1 MAPGLLGAFTWV
13 LAVQAGQPAVAGT
26 IRDGESGA
34 PLSGA
39 VVTLTD
45 ADRSVV
51 TNAEGRYR
59 LEATDAGPQ
68 HLSVKRIGYEPR
80 TVHALVPGDGVLRLD
95 LSLNPRPLRLPTIVV
110 RSNVA
115 IRGLE
120 STEPPDVLD
129 RTVSAAALRNHP
141 MLAEP
146 DGFLAL
152 TGGSVSAAPETPDGV
167 HLHGGAADH
176 TAYTLDGIPV
186 FSPYHAAGTFSA
198 WNPDALEQVQVQS
211 GTPSLA
217 PPDALAGAVA
227 GTTRLPGNEL
237 RTYGTLSTSHARLT
251 MHGPLGATGAGFL
264 LSLRSGFPGVLTP
277 PKDPSY
283 LQGRTGDL
291 LAKVEAPVLHG
302 RLRFLLYDSSNRLDA
317 AANAESLDGA
327 TDPSRNAFEWD
338 SRSAGVSW
346 SREVAGGHLVQVQA
360 WNARGEAEAGWR
372 TGRSSSLSLE
382 ADREDQGLL
391 ATVERSYGRRFTG
404 IGVRVQ
410 RSRTSYRVSPLGGTG
425 DGTALN
431 SRIPLASLLARHR
444 EPLVG
449 GLSADVALSATAAA
463 GDLHLGPQVELRW
476 RAAPSLSIAG
486 SYAHS
491 HQFAQ
496 SLRNPESVSGGI
508 FPADLFLGTGAS
520 GVPVA
525 RSDRVILGADLRP
538 LPGVRLGTQA
548 YLTRFDGLLLVAP
561 TAGGPFATGDFAEG
575 RGTARGVSVQAALS
589 GPWYGA
595 LASWGLQDVR
605 TIYGASSY
613 VPGHG
618 TSHLVE
624 LGLIVFP
631 APTASIRMGF
641 TGALGRRGT
650 GVLGAFEWES
660 CNLLDQGCEFAGS
673 PTNDTR
679 HPGGTRL
686 PDYLRLD
693 IGVRKHWHLGIGGRD
708 VELGLFGTL
717 TNLFSRRNVLA
728 VATDPS
734 TGGRSL
740 VEMRPFA
747 PLVVGLDWRF

>member
-1 MAPGLLGAFTWV
+1 MAPGLLGALTWA

-34 PLSGA
+34 SLSGA
-39 VVTLTD
+39 VVSLTD

-51 TNAEGRYR
+51 TDAQGRYW

-80 TVHALVPGDGVLRLD
+80 TIHALVPGDGVLRLD
-95 LSLNPRPLRLPTIVV
+95 LSLRPLPLQLPTIVV
-110 RSNVA
+110 RSTVA

-120 STEPPDVLD
+120 TTEPLDVLD
-129 RTVSAAALRNHP
+129 RSISAAALRNHP
-141 MLAEP
+141 LLAEP

-152 TGGSVSAAPETPDGV
+152 TGGSVSTAPEAPEGV
-167 HLHGGAADH
+167 HLHGGASDH
-176 TAYTLDGIPV
+176 TAYLLDGMPV

-211 GTPSLA
+211 ATPSLA
-217 PPDALAGAVA
+217 SPDALSGAVA
-227 GTTRLPGNEL
+227 GTTRPPGGEL

-251 MHGPLGATGAGFL
+251 MHGPLGARGAGFL
-264 LSLRSGFPGVLTP
+264 LSIRSGFPGVLTP
-277 PKDPSY
+277 ERDPSY
-283 LQGRTGDL
+283 LKGRTGDL
-291 LAKVEAPVLHG
+291 LAKVEAPVLRG
-302 RLRFLLYDSSNRLDA
+302 RLRVLLYDSGNKLDA
-317 AANAESLDGA
+317 AARAESADGV
-327 TDPSRNAFEWD
+327 TDPTRNDFEWD
-338 SRSAGVSW
+338 SRSAGVTW
-346 SREVAGGHLVQVQA
+346 TRALAGGKVVRLQA
-360 WNARGEAEAGWR
+360 WNARGEAEAEWGPTSR
-372 TGRSSSLSLE
+372 LALE

-391 ATVERSYGRRFTG
+391 ATVERTSGDRLTG
-404 IGVRVQ
+404 LGVRIQ
-410 RSRTSYRVSPLGGTG
+410 RSRTSYRVSSSSSLT
-425 DGTALN
+425 
-431 SRIPLASLLARHR
+431 SRIPIASLLARHR
-444 EPLVG
+444 EPLAAD
-449 GLSADVALSATAAA
+449 LSADVALTATAVA
-463 GDLHLGPQVELRW
+463 GDVHLGPQAELRW
-476 RAAPSLSIAG
+476 NPARSVSLAG
-486 SYAHS
+486 SYAHA

-508 FPADLFLGTGAS
+508 FPADLFLGTGAP

-525 RSDRVILGADLRP
+525 RSDRMMLGAELRP

-548 YLTRFDGLLLVAP
+548 YLARFDGLLLVAP
-561 TAGGPFATGDFAEG
+561 ATGRPFATDGFAEG
-575 RGTARGVSVQAALS
+575 RATAKGASVEAAVS

-595 LASWGLQDVR
+595 LASWGLQNVR
-605 TIYGASSY
+605 TTYGATSY
-613 VPGHG
+613 MPGHG

-631 APTASIRMGF
+631 APTASVRLGF

-673 PTNDTR
+673 PTNDSR

-693 IGVRKHWHLGIGGRD
+693 IGVRKHWHLGIGARD

-717 TNLFSRRNVLA
+717 TNLFGRRNVLA

-734 TGGRSL
+734 TGERSL

>member
-1 MAPGLLGAFTWV
+1 MAAGLLGALTWV

-34 PLSGA
+34 LLPGA

-45 ADRSVV
+45 ANRSVA
-51 TNAEGRYR
+51 TDAEGRYR

-95 LSLNPRPLRLPTIVV
+95 LSLRPLPLQLPTIVV
-110 RSNVA
+110 RSTIA
-115 IRGLE
+115 MRGLD

-129 RTVSAAALRNHP
+129 RSISAAALRNHP
-141 MLAEP
+141 LLAEP

-152 TGGSVSAAPETPDGV
+152 TGGSVSAAPEAPEGV
-167 HLHGGAADH
+167 HLHGGASDH
-176 TAYTLDGIPV
+176 TAYLLDGMPV

-211 GTPSLA
+211 ATPSLA
-217 PPDALAGAVA
+217 SPDALAGTVA
-227 GTTRLPGNEL
+227 GTTRPPGSEL

-264 LSLRSGFPGVLTP
+264 LSIRSGFPGVLTP
-277 PKDPSY
+277 ESDPSY

-291 LAKVEAPVLHG
+291 LAKVEAPALRG
-302 RLRFLLYDSSNRLDA
+302 RLRVLLYDSGNKLDA
-317 AANAESLDGA
+317 AARAESTDGV
-327 TDPSRNAFEWD
+327 TDPLRNDFEWD
-338 SRSAGVSW
+338 SRSAGVTW
-346 SREVAGGHLVQVQA
+346 TRALGGGKVVHLQA
-360 WNARGEAEAGWR
+360 WNARGEAEAEWGPTSR
-372 TGRSSSLSLE
+372 LALE

-391 ATVERSYGRRFTG
+391 ATVERSSGDRLTG
-404 IGVRVQ
+404 VGVRIQ
-410 RSRTSYRVSPLGGTG
+410 RSRTSYRVSPREETG
-425 DGTALN
+425 VGSSLT
-431 SRIPLASLLARHR
+431 SRIPIASLLARHR
-444 EPLVG
+444 EPLAA
-449 GLSADVALSATAAA
+449 GLSADVALAATAAA
-463 GDLHLGPQVELRW
+463 GDLHLGPQAELRW
-476 RAAPSLSIAG
+476 NPARSLSLAG
-486 SYAHS
+486 SYAHA

-508 FPADLFLGTGAS
+508 FPVDLFLGTGAP

-525 RSDRVILGADLRP
+525 QSDRMMLGAELRP

-548 YLTRFDGLLLVAP
+548 YLARFDGVLLVAP
-561 TAGGPFATGDFAEG
+561 ATGRPFATDGFAEG
-575 RGTARGVSVQAALS
+575 RATAKGASVEAAVS

-605 TIYGASSY
+605 TSYGASSY

-631 APTASIRMGF
+631 TPTASLRLGF

-673 PTNDTR
+673 PTNDSR
-679 HPGGTRL
+679 NPGGTRL

-717 TNLFSRRNVLA
+717 TNLFGRHNVLA

-734 TGGRSL
+734 TGERSL
-740 VEMRPFA
+740 VEMRPLA